1 MAFLFTCM
9 SLGMHII
16 FMRFFLCIG
25 ACVRLN
31 ESTKNVTES
40 VGSLQVCVELVDVL
54 DGLQRK
60 VVVEF
65 NITDN
70 TTGA

>member
-1 MAFLFTCM
+1 M
-9 SLGMHII
+9 I
-16 FMRFFLCIG
+16 FKFGDCYIG
-25 ACVRLN
+25 ATVRLN
-31 ESTKNVTES
+31 ESAVSVPES

-54 DGLQRK
+54 DGLQRE